1 MNYRFTSYG
10 WNGKIID
17 YLVQLQDS
25 VKHPTSLEE
34 VKELFNEWYLN
45 QKKNPMVKEMHFAA
59 FNDPR
64 KPIEYK
70 TFKL

>member
-25 VKHPTSLEE
+25 VKRPTSLDE

-45 QKKNPMVKEMHFAA
+45 QKKNPQVKEMHFAA
-59 FNDPR
+59 FQDPR

-70 TFKL
+70 VFKL